1 MQHLDMP
8 IDNCDND
15 KLNFKP
21 FAKKVAKGILN
32 YNQDETLI
40 SPTNKLILVFNLLV
54 GLTKSLSQELKIF
67 MFVNDENFFK
77 IIEKIEYWQGSSFD
91 KKYLIKK
98 IF

>member
-8 IDNCDND
+8 INNYDND

-40 SPTNKLILVFNLLV
+40 LSIEGKWGSGKTSLINLTDV
-54 GLTKSLSQELKIF
+54 T
-67 MFVNDENFFK
+67 
-77 IIEKIEYWQGSSFD
+77 II
-91 KKYLIKK
+91 IK
-98 IF
+98 